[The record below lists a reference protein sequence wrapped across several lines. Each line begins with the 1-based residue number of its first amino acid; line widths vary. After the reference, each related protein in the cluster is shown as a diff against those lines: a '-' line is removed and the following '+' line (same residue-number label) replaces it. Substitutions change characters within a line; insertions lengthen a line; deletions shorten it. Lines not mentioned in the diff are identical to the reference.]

1 MRTASTPSERDSGL
15 APALGSG
22 GRGAGPKGGQDTD
35 PDGADSARPERSGG
49 RLALKNWRVRSRLIA
64 LIVIPTAAAIVLGG
78 LRVTSSLSSAGE
90 YERVHTTAELAA
102 DLSHLV
108 DELQL
113 ERDLSARYAAQGR
126 QSNGRANIRKQYEAV
141 DDVTREVSARIDA
154 VNLDSDVLEA
164 LGTRGR
170 TELTQIRRRIAEFKS
185 MRETATGTNGA
196 MPAKPVIDMYSRT
209 IADLLALHDEII
221 QGVSDQ
227 GLAGD
232 AAAFGSL
239 ARAKEQASRERAE
252 LAIALAAGEFSS
264 EGLNAMLA
272 ARAQLD
278 GELAAFRAE
287 ASIVQ
292 RQLYDDTVSSQKKDR
307 AAAMRARA
315 IFMGLNNI
323 VPLRNVDAST
333 GRVSDQV
340 QWFDVSSD
348 IVTRMRTVEEEV
360 AKTLIGQSLV
370 LQQAEQRGAL
380 IAAGLIGL
388 LLILVLIVT
397 AIMARSLVRPLRTL
411 RTEALSIAGQ
421 RLPET
426 VQTMR
431 ETGEVLT
438 TDITPIGVSS
448 DDEIGEVARA
458 FDEVHREAVRL
469 AGQEAT
475 LRSNVNAMFVNLSR
489 RSQTLVERQLSLIEN
504 LEQGEQDEARL
515 GSLFRLDHLAT
526 RMRRNSENLLVLAGQ
541 EPARRWS
548 QPVPLIDVVRASLS
562 EVENYERVDL
572 QLSAGVSVAGTSV
585 NDVVHLIAELVENAI
600 SFSPRETKV
609 IVSSNRIDGG
619 GVMVSVTDIGIGM
632 TAEELAQAN
641 WRLANPPVVDVSVSR
656 RMGLFVVG
664 RLALRHGVRVQ
675 LRQQDSG
682 GLTAMV
688 LLPENLLAVTA
699 RPGAPAGMGQGGD
712 WAASMGSMDRAPVMA
727 SPTSPPMPSF
737 ASFEAAHQNSF
748 ASLDLGQQFNSFEA
762 PQTPFGGGQFGQA
775 PVDTPW
781 PGQTPPP
788 GAGSAPGWPEVSQP
802 DSSVWRQGQGQGQQG
817 QQGQGQGFGQEQGFG
832 RGPGAPRGDSGG
844 WPSGSSAPVRG
855 DAPVWPGGQ
864 QGRDEASDIWSTS
877 SLRGGGSGGWPSTGE
892 PDPFGRRAFDTADN
906 TGPLPVVPDSSPMEE
921 AKEEF
926 LPIFAAVES
935 DWFKKV
941 EPVTAVHERLSEAAP
956 AQAPEAAVPVAP
968 AASAQETV
976 VQQAPPAAPPQ
987 PSGWSSPADAGW
999 QAAKAASDPSLG
1011 GITGSGLPKRVPKA
1025 NLVPGTA
1032 APDLSAAPQAPV
1044 LRPTVS
1050 PEAVRDR
1057 LASFQQGVRQGRAA
1071 ARGGAAG
1078 DGRPYP
1084 DFTRDVEG
1092 NKEDR

>member
-1 MRTASTPSERDSGL
+1 MRTASIPSERESGP
-15 APALGSG
+15 APALGFDNQG
-22 GRGAGPKGGQDTD
+22 GRPRSGPGQDL
-35 PDGADSARPERSGG
+35 DGRDSEESARNGSK
-49 RLALKNWRVRSRLIA
+49 LALKNWRVRSRLIA
-64 LIVIPTAAAIVLGG
+64 LIVVPTVAAIVLGG
-78 LRVTSSLSSAGE
+78 LRVTGSISSAAD
-90 YERVHTTAELAA
+90 YERVRTTAELTAG
-102 DLSHLV
+102 LSDLV

-113 ERDLSARYAAQGR
+113 ERDLSARFVAQGR
-126 QSNGRANIRKQYEAV
+126 PATGKPNLRKQYEEVDEAV
-141 DDVTREVSARIDA
+141 GRVSPR
-154 VNLDSDVLEA
+154 VNAAMADSGLLET
-164 LGTRGR
+164 LGTRGE
-170 TELTQIRRRIAEFKS
+170 TELTQIRRRIDEIKS
-185 MRETATGTNGA
+185 VRELASGENTQL
-196 MPAKPVIDMYSRT
+196 PAQPTIAMYSRT

-227 GLAGD
+227 ELAGGAVAF
-232 AAAFGSL
+232 AAL
-239 ARAKEQASRERAE
+239 ARAKEQVSRERAN
-252 LAIALAAGEFSS
+252 LAVALAVRGFSA

-272 ARAQLD
+272 ARAQFD
-278 GELAAFRAE
+278 GELATFRSE
-287 ASIVQ
+287 ASVEQ
-292 RQLYDDTVSSQKKDR
+292 RQFYDDTVSGPKKDR

-315 IFMGLNNI
+315 VFMALNGQ
-323 VPLRNVDAST
+323 PLRNVDVSKSALTDQATWLDASNH
-333 GRVSDQV
+333 VV
-340 QWFDVSSD
+340 E
-348 IVTRMRTVEEEV
+348 RMRTVEEEV
-360 AKTLIGQSLV
+360 AGALIMQSEV
-370 LQQAEQRGAL
+370 LQATEQRGAL
-380 IAAGLIGL
+380 IAAGLSGL
-388 LLILVLIVT
+388 LLLLVLIIT
-397 AIMARSLVRPLRTL
+397 AVMARSLVRPLRRL

-431 ETGEVLT
+431 ESGEVST
-438 TDITPIGVSS
+438 TDITPIGVAS

-475 LRSNVNAMFVNLSR
+475 LRSNVNSMFVNLSR
-489 RSQTLVERQLSLIEN
+489 RSQTLVERQLSLIES
-504 LEQGEQDEARL
+504 LEQGEQDEGRL

-632 TAEELAQAN
+632 TAEELSQAN

-664 RLALRHGVRVQ
+664 RLALRHGIRVQ

-688 LLPENLLAVTA
+688 LLPENLLAVA
-699 RPGAPAGMGQGGD
+699 NRPGGPPGGMQSGD
-712 WAASMGSMDRAPVMA
+712 WAGSMASMDRPPVLA
-727 SPTSPPMPSF
+727 SPAAPPIPSF

-748 ASLDLGQQFNSFEA
+748 ASFDLGQQFNSFDA
-762 PQTPFGGGQFGQA
+762 SQPPLGGGQFGQA

-781 PGQTPPP
+781 PGQVPPP
-788 GAGSAPGWPEVSQP
+788 GADPNGWPNVSQP
-802 DSSVWRQGQGQGQQG
+802 DPPGWQ
-817 QQGQGQGFGQEQGFG
+817 G
-832 RGPGAPRGDSGG
+832 RGGPRGEVGTWSAGQ
-844 WPSGSSAPVRG
+844 SAPARG

-864 QGRDEASDIWSTS
+864 QSRDSGSDVWSAAS
-877 SLRGGGSGGWPSTGE
+877 RGDSGGWPSTG
-892 PDPFGRRAFDTADN
+892 DSGPFGRRVFDPADN
-906 TGPLPVVPDSSPMEE
+906 TGPLPVIPDSSPMEE

-935 DWFKKV
+935 DWFRKV
-941 EPVTAVHERLSEAAP
+941 EPAPAVQERAEAAP
-956 AQAPEAAVPVAP
+956 ETQVAH
-968 AASAQETV
+968 ETV
-976 VQQAPPAAPPQ
+976 QLSQPAAPSQ
-987 PSGWSSPADAGW
+987 GNGWSSPADVGW
-999 QAAKAASDPSLG
+999 QAAKAASEPSLG

-1044 LRPTVS
+1044 HRPTIS
-1050 PEAVRDR
+1050 PEAVRNR

-1071 ARGGAAG
+1071 ARGGAG

-1084 DFTRDVEG
+1084 DFGRDVEG